1 MSEHTMA
8 LPARRGRSTEARL
21 QMPEAAS
28 AGAVVGKFP
37 SIRVV
42 VVGDVMLDQYVI
54 GEVHRVSPEAPVP
67 VVEVGRTTKL
77 PGGAGNVAANVASL
91 GGASYVIGLI
101 GNDAPGEDLKA
112 VLSGMGVA
120 GGGLVASATR
130 PTSMKTRIV
139 AGQQQICR
147 IDHES
152 RDAASEAEERRLLA
166 EIDSRADE
174 ADVWI
179 LSDYGKGA
187 LADRVSRRVISCA
200 RKRNKPVVV
209 DPKVRRFRKYAGCTV
224 IAPNTKEAEAA
235 TGRSIGSA
243 EELARAAEMLHS
255 ASGDAAILITQGA
268 QGMTLFQKGCAPFH
282 TAAHARR
289 VFDVSGAGDTVVS
302 ALALSIAAGA
312 DLRTAVVLA
321 NTAAGIVVQKPGTAQ
336 VTASEILATAARHA
350 ARACAVAAAV

>member
-1 MSEHTMA
+1 
-8 LPARRGRSTEARL
+8 
-21 QMPEAAS
+21 MPHVAS
-28 AGAVVGKFP
+28 AGAVVGKFS

-67 VVEVGRTTKL
+67 VIEVEKTTKL

-91 GGASYVIGLI
+91 GGSTHIIGLI

-112 VLSGMGVA
+112 ILSRMGVA
-120 GGGLVASATR
+120 GGGLVASSTR

-152 RDAASEAEERRLLA
+152 RDAANAGEQQLLLA
-166 EIDSRADE
+166 EIDRQANE

-187 LADRVSRRVISCA
+187 LPDKVCRRVISSA
-200 RKRNKPVVV
+200 MKRNKPVVV

-235 TGRSIGSA
+235 TGRSLRSP
-243 EELARAAEMLHS
+243 EELARAAEVLRA

-268 QGMTLFQKGCAPFH
+268 QGMTLFERGRAPFH

-312 DLRTAVVLA
+312 SLRTSVVLA

-336 VTASEILATAARHA
+336 VTTSEILAIAARHA
-350 ARACAVAAAV
+350 ARAGAMTAAM